1 MENESV
7 VKVSGVEKFYDD
19 GRVHALRGVDFEV
32 PQRAFLVLA
41 GPSGSGKTTL
51 LNMIGA
57 LDVPDKGTVIVVDE
71 NLGSLN
77 DKQRTALRRKKIGFV
92 FQQFNLIPV
101 LTAREN
107 VELALEIIP
116 GTTRRSR
123 RESAL
128 EMLNLVGLK
137 GLEDRFPSKLS
148 GGQQQRVA
156 VARSLVK
163 RPAIVL
169 ADEPTANLDGKSG
182 AEIVDLMKQMRDEL
196 GTAFIF
202 STHDQRL
209 IDRAEI
215 LVELVDGRIES

>member
-19 GRVHALRGVDFEV
+19 GRVHALRGIDFEV

-71 NLGSLN
+71 NLGSLD
-77 DKQRTALRRKKIGFV
+77 DKQRTALRRKKIGFI

-163 RPAIVL
+163 RPALVL